1 MQEELIKLN
10 QSVTEIPIEEFGAI
24 VLYSGIKVN
33 HTDYTIEEAKALAMS
48 IRPADLNEIIT
59 DYLDSTGSMD
69 KEMEDA
75 ITKKVIAQM
84 LVGLAKSS

>member
-1 MQEELIKLN
+1 M
-10 QSVTEIPIEEFGAI
+10 
-24 VLYSGIKVN
+24 N

-59 DYLDSTGSMD
+59 DYLDSSGSMD